1 MPKIKYLGWQED
13 KDGNI
18 IEPKEEQV
26 TDQPEIAPL
35 DLSYLAEPFKKII
48 NEEKMKDIRAEAYE
62 SM

>member
-26 TDQPEIAPL
+26 TDQSAVAPL

-48 NEEKMKDIRAEAYE
+48 DEEKLKDIRAEASE